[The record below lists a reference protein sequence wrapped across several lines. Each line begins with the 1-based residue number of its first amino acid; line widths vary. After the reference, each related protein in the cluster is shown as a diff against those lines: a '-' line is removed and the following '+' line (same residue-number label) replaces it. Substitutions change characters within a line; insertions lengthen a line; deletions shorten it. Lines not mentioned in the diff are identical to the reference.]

1 MNKLIFRKL
10 SADIFIFFILSTIA
24 ITLIVW
30 VIQAVN
36 LLDIIAEQGHGIKI
50 YFLYSLLNLPKIFS
64 KLLIFTFFLTLFFIL
79 NRYLDNNEILVF
91 WTNGIKKISFINFIG
106 KFSFIF
112 VLFQLFLNLFL
123 VPYSQNLSQ
132 ELLKSSSS
140 EFFPKL
146 IQEKKFSNIMRD
158 LTIFVEKYNDQGD
171 LEGIYIKEK
180 INENENKIIIA
191 NKGQLVKD
199 INGFNFK
206 LFQGKVITINPN
218 SNYSF
223 GFEETNYNLSKFNS
237 KTRKYIKLD
246 ETNTLYLINC
256 LKENIVNRNN
266 IKERCDKENSYL
278 IKETYEEI
286 FKRVI
291 NPIYIIILSLISS
304 LIILKPKSNFL
315 NYYNKIL
322 LFILGFFI
330 ILFSQLSHKFI
341 SYSAPIEILL
351 ICMPIISIFLFYLI
365 ICIKTKFKLSYL

>member
-10 SADIFIFFILSTIA
+10 STDIFIFFILSTIA

-64 KLLIFTFFLTLFFIL
+64 KLVIFTFFLTLFFIL
-79 NRYLDNNEILVF
+79 NRYLDNNEILIF

-256 LKENIVNRNN
+256 LKENIVNRKNME
-266 IKERCDKENSYL
+266 ERCDKENSYL

-315 NYYNKIL
+315 NGHNKIL

-330 ILFSQLSHKFI
+330 ILFSQLSYKFI
-341 SYSAPIEILL
+341 SYSELIEILL
-351 ICMPIISIFLFYLI
+351 ISMPIILIFLFYLI

>member
-36 LLDIIAEQGHGIKI
+36 LLDIISEQGHGIKI

-64 KLLIFTFFLTLFFIL
+64 KLVIFTFFLTLFFIL

-106 KFSFIF
+106 RFSFIF

-132 ELLKSSSS
+132 ELLKNSSS

-199 INGFNFK
+199 VNGFNFK
-206 LFQGKVITINPN
+206 LFQGKIITINPN

-223 GFEETNYNLSKFNS
+223 RFEETNYNLSKFNS

-246 ETNTLYLINC
+246 ETNTLYLISC
-256 LKENIVNRNN
+256 LKENIVKRKN

-315 NYYNKIL
+315 IGYNKIL
-322 LFILGFFI
+322 LFILGFFV
-330 ILFSQLSHKFI
+330 ILFSQLSYKFI
-341 SYSAPIEILL
+341 SYSTPIEILL

-365 ICIKTKFKLSYL
+365 IFLKTKFKLSYL

>member
-1 MNKLIFRKL
+1 
-10 SADIFIFFILSTIA
+10 
-24 ITLIVW
+24 
-30 VIQAVN
+30 
-36 LLDIIAEQGHGIKI
+36 
-50 YFLYSLLNLPKIFS
+50 
-64 KLLIFTFFLTLFFIL
+64 
-79 NRYLDNNEILVF
+79 
-91 WTNGIKKISFINFIG
+91 
-106 KFSFIF
+106 
-112 VLFQLFLNLFL
+112 
-123 VPYSQNLSQ
+123 
-132 ELLKSSSS
+132 
-140 EFFPKL
+140 
-146 IQEKKFSNIMRD
+146 MRD

-199 INGFNFK
+199 VTGFNFK

-223 GFEETNYNLSKFNS
+223 GFEETNYNLSKFSS

-315 NYYNKIL
+315 NGHNKIL

-330 ILFSQLSHKFI
+330 ILFSQLSYKFI
-341 SYSAPIEILL
+341 SYSELIEILL
-351 ICMPIISIFLFYLI
+351 IVCQ
-365 ICIKTKFKLSYL
+365 

>member
-1 MNKLIFRKL
+1 
-10 SADIFIFFILSTIA
+10 
-24 ITLIVW
+24 
-30 VIQAVN
+30 
-36 LLDIIAEQGHGIKI
+36 
-50 YFLYSLLNLPKIFS
+50 
-64 KLLIFTFFLTLFFIL
+64 
-79 NRYLDNNEILVF
+79 
-91 WTNGIKKISFINFIG
+91 
-106 KFSFIF
+106 
-112 VLFQLFLNLFL
+112 
-123 VPYSQNLSQ
+123 
-132 ELLKSSSS
+132 
-140 EFFPKL
+140 
-146 IQEKKFSNIMRD
+146 MRD

-180 INENENKIIIA
+180 INENENKKKID

-199 INGFNFK
+199 VTGFNFK

-304 LIILKPKSNFL
+304 RVILKPKSNFL

-322 LFILGFFI
+322 LFILGFFYNFI
-330 ILFSQLSHKFI
+330 FS
-341 SYSAPIEILL
+341 
-351 ICMPIISIFLFYLI
+351 
-365 ICIKTKFKLSYL
+365 IKS